1 MDERKAAVEESHDS
15 EESEYGDFATPQQ
28 QQDNGSQ
35 DLEWDGH
42 EENPSFQF
50 EEAASFLGDD
60 QGDGDGRCSEVVFPP
75 SPALC
80 SVVFPR
86 PH

>member
-1 MDERKAAVEESHDS
+1 MDEQKAAGEESFDS
-15 EESEYGDFATPQQ
+15 DESDGKDFSTPQQ
-28 QQDNGSQ
+28 QHNDSQ

-60 QGDGDGRCSEVVFPP
+60 QGEGDGPLLGGGVQ
-75 SPALC
+75 PA
-80 SVVFPR
+80 PAA
-86 PH
+86 